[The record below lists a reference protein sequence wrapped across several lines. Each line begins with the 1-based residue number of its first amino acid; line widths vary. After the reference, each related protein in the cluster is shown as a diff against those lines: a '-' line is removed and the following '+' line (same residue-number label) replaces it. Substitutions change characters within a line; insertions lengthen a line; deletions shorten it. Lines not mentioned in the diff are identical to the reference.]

1 MASSKLGFQLGFNKL
16 RHWGV
21 LGLLCSTLPMNSVR
35 SETIVPIADV
45 SQARSV
51 PLPPDSVCM
60 GAEVLTLDHPD
71 VQSLQSLIRQ
81 YELNLPAT
89 WSLDGPTITR
99 FEFTQALVWVTQQE
113 ITFKPADQQRLAK
126 LIERYQNSRLND
138 NQPGGPVGK
147 LKQFGARPSPT
158 GAMPAPL
165 MPTPITPPMPAGS
178 IGMPAPANIRTNQ
191 MPIGRTPNPM
201 PQPEPNEEPWRT
213 PQQPGN
219 TEGYSPI
226 DENPFLRPASNP
238 LSTFSIDVDTAS
250 YSNVRRMITEGTT
263 PPKDAVRLEEFIN
276 YFPYNYAK
284 PQGDQPFSVNTGV
297 TAAPWNPQHKLVRI
311 GLQGQQLATPPPSNL
326 VFLLDV
332 SGSMNAPNKLPLL
345 KQSVCLLVQQ
355 LSAQDKVSIVVYAGN
370 AGLVLPPTSGD
381 QKQKIMAAIDQIEA
395 GGSTAGGEGI
405 ELAYK
410 QAQSAFLKDG
420 NNRVILATDG
430 DFNVGPSSDGE
441 LVRMIEA
448 KRDRG
453 IFLTVLGFGTGNYK
467 DSKMEQLADKGNGN
481 YAYIDTIGEAKK
493 VLGED
498 LRGTLFT
505 IAKDVKIQVEFNPAK
520 VQAYRLIG
528 YENRALRDQ
537 DFNDDRKD
545 AGEIGAGHRVTALYE
560 IVPTGVNDVKI
571 PAIDPLKY
579 QKVDPAVN
587 AASGIASDSDELMQV
602 KLRYKA
608 PNSDTSQ
615 LIAKAIVDRVS
626 DADPDTQFASSVAL
640 FGMILRDSEYKGQAG
655 IPDVLRLAT
664 AGQADDRNGYRSEFM
679 RIVKQYDR
687 LEDTKKPQ

>member
-1 MASSKLGFQLGFNKL
+1 MSSSPMSSKLGFKQL
-16 RHWGV
+16 RYWSA
-21 LGLLCSTLPMNSVR
+21 LGLLCSTLP
-35 SETIVPIADV
+35 IVPIADV

-51 PLPPDSVCM
+51 PLPPDSVCL
-60 GAEVLTLDHPD
+60 GAESLAADHPD
-71 VQSLQSLIRQ
+71 VQYLRSLIRQ
-81 YELNLPAT
+81 YALNLPAT

-99 FEFTQALVWVTQQE
+99 FELTQVLVWVSQQE
-113 ITFKPADQQRLAK
+113 IPFKPAEQQRLGQLA
-126 LIERYQNSRLND
+126 ERYQNSRLNE
-138 NQPGGPVGK
+138 NQSGRTGGK
-147 LKQFGARPSPT
+147 LKQFGGSLMMPSPI
-158 GAMPAPL
+158 AA
-165 MPTPITPPMPAGS
+165 PMPAGLIAPPSS
-178 IGMPAPANIRTNQ
+178 IKTNQ
-191 MPIGRTPNPM
+191 MPITGRIPGPTPTT
-201 PQPEPNEEPWRT
+201 QTEPSEEPWRS
-213 PQQPGN
+213 PQQPNN
-219 TEGYSPI
+219 TEGYTAI

-250 YSNVRRMITEGTT
+250 YSNVRRMITEGTK

-297 TAAPWNPQHKLVRI
+297 TTAPWNPQHKLVRI

-332 SGSMNAPNKLPLL
+332 SGSMGQPNKLPLL

-370 AGLVLPPTSGD
+370 SGLVLPPTAGD
-381 QKQKIMAAIDQIEA
+381 QKQKIMAAIDQLEA

-410 QAQSAFLKDG
+410 QAQAAFIKGG

-430 DFNVGPSSDGE
+430 DFNVGPSSDAE

-453 IFLTVLGFGTGNYK
+453 VFLTVLGFGTGNYK
-467 DSKMEQLADKGNGN
+467 DDKMEQLADKGNGN

-505 IAKDVKIQVEFNPAK
+505 IAKDVKIQVEFNPSK

-560 IVPTGVNDVKI
+560 ILPTGVTSDVKI
-571 PAIDPLKY
+571 PSIDPLKY
-579 QKVDPAVN
+579 QKVDPATPFQPTTN
-587 AASGIASDSDELMQV
+587 NSDELMQV

-608 PNSDTSQ
+608 PNGDTSK
-615 LIAKAIVDRVS
+615 LISQPILDRVGE
-626 DADPDTQFASSVAL
+626 ADPDTQFASSVAL
-640 FGMILRDSEYKGQAG
+640 FGMILRDSEYKGKAG
-655 IPDVLRLAT
+655 IPDVLRLAA
-664 AGQADDRNGYRSEFM
+664 AGQSDDRNGYRSEFM

-687 LEDTKKPQ
+687 LGGDRKN

>member
-1 MASSKLGFQLGFNKL
+1 MSSAKFGFKQL
-16 RHWGV
+16 RYWSA
-21 LGLLCSTLPMNSVR
+21 LGLLCSTLP
-35 SETIVPIADV
+35 IVPIADV

-51 PLPPDSVCM
+51 PLPPNSVCM
-60 GAEVLTLDHPD
+60 GAETLTLDHPD
-71 VQSLQSLIRQ
+71 VQYLKSLIRQ
-81 YELNLPAT
+81 YALNLPPT

-99 FEFTQALVWVTQQE
+99 FELTQVLVWVSQQE
-113 ITFKPADQQRLAK
+113 ITFKPADQQRLGQLA
-126 LIERYQNSRLND
+126 ERYQNSRLNE
-138 NQPGGPVGK
+138 NQSGRPIGK
-147 LKQFGARPSPT
+147 VKQFGGSLSPT

-165 MPTPITPPMPAGS
+165 MPNPISPPVPAGS
-178 IGMPAPANIRTNQ
+178 IGMPSPSRIKNIRTNQ
-191 MPIGRTPNPM
+191 GPITGGRPSRI
-201 PQPEPNEEPWRT
+201 PQPQPNEEPWRQ
-213 PQQPGN
+213 PQQPDN

-250 YSNVRRMITEGTT
+250 YSNVRRMIAAGTK

-276 YFPYNYAK
+276 YFPYTYAK

-332 SGSMNAPNKLPLL
+332 SGSMGEPNKLPLL

-355 LSAQDKVSIVVYAGN
+355 LAAQDKVSIVVYAGN
-370 AGLVLPPTSGD
+370 SGLVLPPTSGD
-381 QKQKIMAAIDQIEA
+381 QKQKIMAAIDQLEA

-410 QAQSAFLKDG
+410 QAQAAFIKGG

-430 DFNVGPSSDGE
+430 DFNVGPSSDAE
-441 LVRMIEA
+441 LVRLIEQ

-453 IFLTVLGFGTGNYK
+453 VFLTVLGFGTGNYK
-467 DSKMEQLADKGNGN
+467 DDKMEQLADKGNGN

-560 IVPTGVNDVKI
+560 ILPTGITSDVKI
-571 PAIDPLKY
+571 PSIDPLKY
-579 QKVDPAVN
+579 QKVDPATPFQPTTN
-587 AASGIASDSDELMQV
+587 NSDELMQV

-608 PNSDTSQ
+608 PNGDTSK
-615 LIAKAIVDRVS
+615 LITQPILDRVS

-640 FGMILRDSEYKGQAG
+640 FGMILRDSEYKGKAG

-664 AGQADDRNGYRSEFM
+664 AGQSDDRNGYRSEFM

-687 LEDTKKPQ
+687 LGDVKKPQ

>member
-1 MASSKLGFQLGFNKL
+1 MASLKSGLKFGGL
-16 RHWGV
+16 RQWSA
-21 LGLLCSTLPMNSVR
+21 LGLLCATLP
-35 SETIVPIADV
+35 IVPIADV

-51 PLPPDSVCM
+51 PLPPGSVCL
-60 GAEVLTLDHPD
+60 GAEALKLDHPD
-71 VQSLQSLIRQ
+71 VQYLKSLIRQ

-89 WSLDGPTITR
+89 WSLDGPTITQ
-99 FEFTQALVWVTQQE
+99 FEFTQALVWVTQQDVK
-113 ITFKPADQQRLAK
+113 FKPADQARLGQLA
-126 LIERYQNSRLND
+126 ERYQNSRLNK
-138 NQPGGPVGK
+138 NQFSGSVGK
-147 LKQFGARPSPT
+147 LKQFAGSPPLLGGMPSPI
-158 GAMPAPL
+158 MPAPIAQ
-165 MPTPITPPMPAGS
+165 PVPAGS
-178 IGMPAPANIRTNQ
+178 IGLPPPTRIRTNQ
-191 MPIGRTPNPM
+191 VLIPGRQPQPM
-201 PQPEPNEEPWRT
+201 PQPEPKTDEPWRR

-219 TEGYSPI
+219 TEGYSAI

-250 YSNVRRMITEGTT
+250 YSNIRRMITEGTT

-276 YFPYNYAK
+276 YFPYNYSQ
-284 PQGDQPFSVNTGV
+284 PQSDQPFSVNTGV
-297 TAAPWNPQHKLVRI
+297 TTAPWNPQHQLVRI
-311 GLQGQQLATPPPSNL
+311 GLQGKQLATPPPSNL

-332 SGSMNAPNKLPLL
+332 SGSMDAPNKLPLL

-355 LSAQDKVSIVVYAGN
+355 LSVQDQVSIVVYAGN

-410 QAQSAFLKDG
+410 QAQTAFIKGG

-430 DFNVGPSSDGE
+430 DFNVGPSSDAE
-441 LVRMIEA
+441 LVRMIEQ

-453 IFLTVLGFGTGNYK
+453 VFLTVLGFGTGNYK

-579 QKVDPAVN
+579 QKVDPATLFKP
-587 AASGIASDSDELMQV
+587 ASNGSNELMQV

-608 PNSDTSQ
+608 PDSDTSK
-615 LIAKAIVDRVS
+615 LITQPILDQVS
-626 DADPDTQFASSVAL
+626 AADPDTQFASSVAL
-640 FGMILRDSEYKGQAG
+640 FGMILRDSEYKGKAG
-655 IPDVLRLAT
+655 IPDVLRLAQ
-664 AGQADDRNGYRSEFM
+664 AGQGDDRAGYRSEFI

-687 LEDTKKPQ
+687 ISDRRPQ

>member
-1 MASSKLGFQLGFNKL
+1 MSSSPTGFQLGFKQL
-16 RHWGV
+16 RYWSA
-21 LGLLCSTLPMNSVR
+21 LGLLCSTLP
-35 SETIVPIADV
+35 IVPIADV

-51 PLPPDSVCM
+51 PLPPGSVCL
-60 GAEVLTLDHPD
+60 GAEALKLDHPD
-71 VQSLQSLIRQ
+71 VQYLKSLIRQ
-81 YELNLPAT
+81 YELNLPPT

-99 FEFTQALVWVTQQE
+99 FELAQVLVWVSQQQ
-113 ITFKPADQQRLAK
+113 ISFKPAEQKRLGQLAD
-126 LIERYQNSRLND
+126 RYQNSRLD
-138 NQPGGPVGK
+138 ENQSGRQFGK
-147 LKQFGARPSPT
+147 LKQFGGIQPPMAGMVSPI
-158 GAMPAPL
+158 MPAP
-165 MPTPITPPMPAGS
+165 ISAPMPAGS
-178 IGMPAPANIRTNQ
+178 IAMPPPAQVRTNQ
-191 MPIGRTPNPM
+191 MPIPGRQPNPLS
-201 PQPEPNEEPWRT
+201 QAEPKEESWRR
-213 PQQPGN
+213 PQQPSN

-250 YSNVRRMITEGTT
+250 YSNVRRMIAEGNKPT
-263 PPKDAVRLEEFIN
+263 KDAVRLEEFIN

-297 TAAPWNPQHKLVRI
+297 TTAPWNPQHKLVRI

-332 SGSMNAPNKLPLL
+332 SGSMGEPNKLPLL

-370 AGLVLPPTSGD
+370 SGLVLPPTAGD
-381 QKQKIMAAIDQIEA
+381 QKQKIMAAIDQLEA

-410 QAQSAFLKDG
+410 QAQAALIKGG

-430 DFNVGPSSDGE
+430 DFNVGPSSDAE
-441 LVRMIEA
+441 LVRLIEQ
-448 KRDRG
+448 KRDQG
-453 IFLTVLGFGTGNYK
+453 VFLTVLGFGTGNYK
-467 DSKMEQLADKGNGN
+467 DDKMEQLADKGNGN
-481 YAYIDTIGEAKK
+481 YAYIDTIGEAQK

-571 PAIDPLKY
+571 PSIDPLKY
-579 QKVDPAVN
+579 QKVEFNYIPVN
-587 AASGIASDSDELMQV
+587 VAPISPSEELMQV

-608 PNSDTSQ
+608 PNGDTSK
-615 LIAKAIVDRVS
+615 LITQPILDQVS
-626 DADPDTQFASSVAL
+626 AADPDTQFASSVAL
-640 FGMILRDSEYKGQAG
+640 FGMILRDSEYKGKAG
-655 IPDVLRLAT
+655 IPDVLRLAA
-664 AGQADDRNGYRSEFM
+664 AGQSDDRNGYRSEFM

-687 LEDTKKPQ
+687 LTDRKPQ

>member
-1 MASSKLGFQLGFNKL
+1 MASSKSGLKL
-16 RHWGV
+16 WRSWGS
-21 LGLLCSTLPMNSVR
+21 LGLLCMTLP
-35 SETIVPIADV
+35 IVPIADV

-51 PLPPDSVCM
+51 PLPPGSVCL
-60 GAEVLTLDHPD
+60 GAEALKLDHPD
-71 VQSLQSLIRQ
+71 VQFLKSLIRQ
-81 YELNLPAT
+81 YELNLPPT
-89 WSLDGPTITR
+89 WSLDGPTITQ
-99 FEFTQALVWVTQQE
+99 FELAQVLVWVSQQE
-113 ITFKPADQQRLAK
+113 IPFKPADQQRLGQLA
-126 LIERYQNSRLND
+126 ERYQNSRLNE

-147 LKQFGARPSPT
+147 LKQFAGSPPPMVGMPSPI
-158 GAMPAPL
+158 MSAPIAA
-165 MPTPITPPMPAGS
+165 PVPAGS
-178 IGMPAPANIRTNQ
+178 IAPPSRIRTNQ
-191 MPIGRTPNPM
+191 LPIPGRRPNPM
-201 PQPEPNEEPWRT
+201 PQPEPNEEPWRQ

-219 TEGYSPI
+219 TEGYSAI

-250 YSNVRRMITEGTT
+250 YSNVRRMIAEGTK

-311 GLQGQQLATPPPSNL
+311 GLQGKQLATPPPSSL

-332 SGSMNAPNKLPLL
+332 SGSMDAPNKLPLL

-381 QKQKIMAAIDQIEA
+381 QKRKIMAAIDQIEA

-410 QAQSAFLKDG
+410 QAQAAFIKGG

-441 LVRMIEA
+441 LVRMIEQ
-448 KRDRG
+448 KRDQG

-560 IVPTGVNDVKI
+560 ILPTGVTSDVKI
-571 PAIDPLKY
+571 PSIDPLKY
-579 QKVDPAVN
+579 KKVDVN
-587 AASGIASDSDELMQV
+587 YNPVNVMPFSPSDELMQV
-602 KLRYKA
+602 KLRYKV
-608 PNSDTSQ
+608 PNGDTSK
-615 LIAKAIVDRVS
+615 LITQPILDQVGE
-626 DADPDTQFASSVAL
+626 ADSDTQFASSVAL
-640 FGMILRDSEYKGQAG
+640 FGMILRDSEYKGKAG
-655 IPDVLRLAT
+655 IPDVLRLAQ
-664 AGQADDRNGYRSEFM
+664 AGQGDDRNGYRSEFM

-687 LEDTKKPQ
+687 MGRDRKPQ

>member
-1 MASSKLGFQLGFNKL
+1 MSSSPMSSKLGFKQL
-16 RHWGV
+16 RYWSA
-21 LGLLCSTLPMNSVR
+21 LGLLCSTLP
-35 SETIVPIADV
+35 IVPIADV

-60 GAEVLTLDHPD
+60 GAESLAADHPD
-71 VQSLQSLIRQ
+71 VQYLRSLIRQ
-81 YELNLPAT
+81 YALNLPAT
-89 WSLDGPTITR
+89 WSLDGPTITQ
-99 FEFTQALVWVTQQE
+99 FELTQVLVWVSQQE
-113 ITFKPADQQRLAK
+113 IPFKPAEQQRLGQLA
-126 LIERYQNSRLND
+126 ERYQNSRLNE
-138 NQPGGPVGK
+138 NQSGRTGGK
-147 LKQFGARPSPT
+147 LKQFGGSLMMPSPI
-158 GAMPAPL
+158 AA
-165 MPTPITPPMPAGS
+165 PMPAGS
-178 IGMPAPANIRTNQ
+178 IAPPSSIKTNQ
-191 MPIGRTPNPM
+191 MPITGRIPGPTPT
-201 PQPEPNEEPWRT
+201 PQTEPSEAPWRS
-213 PQQPGN
+213 PQQPNN
-219 TEGYSPI
+219 TEGYTAI

-250 YSNVRRMITEGTT
+250 YSNVRRMITEGTK

-332 SGSMNAPNKLPLL
+332 SGSMGQPNKLPLL

-370 AGLVLPPTSGD
+370 SGLVLPPTAGD
-381 QKQKIMAAIDQIEA
+381 QKQKIMAAIDQLEA

-410 QAQSAFLKDG
+410 QAQTAFIKGG

-430 DFNVGPSSDGE
+430 DFNVGPSSDAE
-441 LVRMIEA
+441 LVRMIEQ
-448 KRDRG
+448 KRDQG
-453 IFLTVLGFGTGNYK
+453 VFLTVLGFGTGNYK

-560 IVPTGVNDVKI
+560 ILPTGVTSDVKI
-571 PAIDPLKY
+571 PSIDPLKY
-579 QKVDPAVN
+579 QKVDPA
-587 AASGIASDSDELMQV
+587 APFKPASNGSDELMQV

-608 PNSDTSQ
+608 PDGDTSK
-615 LIAKAIVDRVS
+615 LITQPILDRVS

-640 FGMILRDSEYKGQAG
+640 FGMILRDSEYKGKAG
-655 IPDVLRLAT
+655 IPDVLRLAA

-687 LEDTKKPQ
+687 LGGDRKN

>member
-1 MASSKLGFQLGFNKL
+1 MASSKSGLKFGGL
-16 RHWGV
+16 RQWGA
-21 LGLLCSTLPMNSVR
+21 LGLLCVTLP
-35 SETIVPIADV
+35 IVPIADV
-45 SQARSV
+45 SQARSM
-51 PLPPDSVCM
+51 PLSSGSVCM
-60 GAEVLTLDHPD
+60 GAATLTLDHPD
-71 VQSLQSLIRQ
+71 VQFLQSLIRQ
-81 YELNLPAT
+81 YGLNLPPT
-89 WSLDGPTITR
+89 LVLDRPTMTR
-99 FEFTQALVWVTQQE
+99 FELAQVLAWVSQQDVK
-113 ITFKPADQQRLAK
+113 FKPAEQERLGQLA
-126 LIERYQNSRLND
+126 ERYQNLRSGRNFNRYQNQRLGLDRAGTSFN
-138 NQPGGPVGK
+138 PKAAAPPIGV
-147 LKQFGARPSPT
+147 LASPI
-158 GAMPAPL
+158 MPAPIAQ
-165 MPTPITPPMPAGS
+165 PVPAGS

-191 MPIGRTPNPM
+191 MPIPGRMPNPM
-201 PQPEPNEEPWRT
+201 PQPEPKTDEPWRQ

-219 TEGYSPI
+219 TEGYSAI
-226 DENPFLRPASNP
+226 EENPFLRPASNP

-250 YSNVRRMITEGTT
+250 YSNIRRMIAEGTK

-276 YFPYNYAK
+276 YFPYNYSQ

-311 GLQGQQLATPPPSNL
+311 GLQGKQLATPPPSNL

-332 SGSMNAPNKLPLL
+332 SGSMDAPNKLPLL

-355 LSAQDKVSIVVYAGN
+355 LSAQDQVSIVVYAGN

-410 QAQSAFLKDG
+410 QAQTAFLKGG

-441 LVRMIEA
+441 LVRMIEQ

-481 YAYIDTIGEAKK
+481 YAYIDTLGEAKK

-560 IVPTGVNDVKI
+560 IVPTGVNDLKI
-571 PAIDPLKY
+571 PTIDPLKY
-579 QKVDPAVN
+579 QKVDPKVAI
-587 AASGIASDSDELMQV
+587 APTPSGSNELMQV

-608 PNSDTSQ
+608 PDGDTSK
-615 LIAKAIVDRVS
+615 LITQPIVDQVS
-626 DADPDTQFASSVAL
+626 TADPDTQFAASVAL
-640 FGMILRDSEYKGQAG
+640 FGMILRDSEYKGKAG

-664 AGQADDRNGYRSEFM
+664 AGQGDDRNGYRSEFM

-687 LEDTKKPQ
+687 MGRDRNPL

>member
-1 MASSKLGFQLGFNKL
+1 MSSSKFGFKQL
-16 RHWGV
+16 RYWSA
-21 LGLLCSTLPMNSVR
+21 LGLLCSTLP
-35 SETIVPIADV
+35 IVPIADV

-60 GAEVLTLDHPD
+60 GAETLTLDHPD
-71 VQSLQSLIRQ
+71 VQYLKSLIRQ
-81 YELNLPAT
+81 YALNLPTT

-99 FEFTQALVWVTQQE
+99 FELTQVLVWVSQQE
-113 ITFKPADQQRLAK
+113 IQFKPADQQRLGQLA
-126 LIERYQNSRLND
+126 ERYQNSRLNE
-138 NQPGGPVGK
+138 NQSGGPVGK
-147 LKQFGARPSPT
+147 LKQFGATPPPMSVMTPSPI
-158 GAMPAPL
+158 AQPV
-165 MPTPITPPMPAGS
+165 PAGS
-178 IGMPAPANIRTNQ
+178 IGTPSPARIKTNIRANQ
-191 MPIGRTPNPM
+191 MPIVGGQPRPM
-201 PQPEPNEEPWRT
+201 PQPNEEPWRR
-213 PQQPGN
+213 PQQPSN

-250 YSNVRRMITEGTT
+250 YSNVRRMIAEGTK

-276 YFPYNYAK
+276 YFSYNYTK

-297 TAAPWNPQHKLVRI
+297 TAAPWNSQHKLVRI

-345 KQSVCLLVQQ
+345 KQSVCHLVQQ

-381 QKQKIMAAIDQIEA
+381 QKQKIMAAIDQLEA

-410 QAQSAFLKDG
+410 QAQTAFIKGG

-430 DFNVGPSSDGE
+430 DFNVGPSSDAE
-441 LVRMIEA
+441 LVRMIEQ

-453 IFLTVLGFGTGNYK
+453 VFLTVLGFGTGNYK

-571 PAIDPLKY
+571 PSIDPLKY
-579 QKVDPAVN
+579 QKVDPKVAMSPTP
-587 AASGIASDSDELMQV
+587 SGSNELMQV

-608 PNSDTSQ
+608 PNGDTSK
-615 LIAKAIVDRVS
+615 LITQPILDQMGE
-626 DADPDTQFASSVAL
+626 ADSDTQFASSVAL
-640 FGMILRDSEYKGQAG
+640 FGMILRDSEYKGKAG
-655 IPDVLRLAT
+655 IPDVLRLAQS
-664 AGQADDRNGYRSEFM
+664 GQGDDRNGYRSEFI

-687 LEDTKKPQ
+687 IGRDRQPQ

>member
-1 MASSKLGFQLGFNKL
+1 MSSAKFGFKQL
-16 RHWGV
+16 RYWSA
-21 LGLLCSTLPMNSVR
+21 LGLLCSTLP
-35 SETIVPIADV
+35 IVPIADV

-60 GAEVLTLDHPD
+60 GAESLAADHPD
-71 VQSLQSLIRQ
+71 VQYLKSLIRQ
-81 YELNLPAT
+81 YELNLPPT

-99 FEFTQALVWVTQQE
+99 FELTQVLVWVSQQE
-113 ITFKPADQQRLAK
+113 IAFKPAEQQRLGQLA
-126 LIERYQNSRLND
+126 ERYQNSRLNE
-138 NQPGGPVGK
+138 NQPGGPLGK
-147 LKQFGARPSPT
+147 LKQFGGSPPPT
-158 GAMPAPL
+158 GVTASPIMPAP
-165 MPTPITPPMPAGS
+165 MAGS
-178 IGMPAPANIRTNQ
+178 IAPPSRIKTNQ
-191 MPIGRTPNPM
+191 SPIVGRTPGPTPM
-201 PQPEPNEEPWRT
+201 PQPEPSEEPWRR

-250 YSNVRRMITEGTT
+250 YSNVRRMIAEGTK

-311 GLQGQQLATPPPSNL
+311 GLQGQQLTTPPPSNL

-332 SGSMNAPNKLPLL
+332 SGSMGQPNKLPLL

-370 AGLVLPPTSGD
+370 SGLVLPPTAGD
-381 QKQKIMAAIDQIEA
+381 QKQKIMAAIDQLEA

-410 QAQSAFLKDG
+410 QAQTAFIKGG

-430 DFNVGPSSDGE
+430 DFNVGPSSDAE
-441 LVRMIEA
+441 LVRLIEQ

-453 IFLTVLGFGTGNYK
+453 VFLTVLGFGTGNYK
-467 DSKMEQLADKGNGN
+467 DDKMEQLADKGNGN

-560 IVPTGVNDVKI
+560 ILPTGVTSDVKI
-571 PAIDPLKY
+571 PSIDPLKY
-579 QKVDPAVN
+579 QKVDPA
-587 AASGIASDSDELMQV
+587 APFKPASNGSDELMQV

-608 PNSDTSQ
+608 PDGDTSK
-615 LIAKAIVDRVS
+615 LITQPILDRVS

-640 FGMILRDSEYKGQAG
+640 FGMILRDSEYKGKAG
-655 IPDVLRLAT
+655 IPDVLRLAA

-687 LEDTKKPQ
+687 LGGDRKN

>member
-1 MASSKLGFQLGFNKL
+1 
-16 RHWGV
+16 
-21 LGLLCSTLPMNSVR
+21 
-35 SETIVPIADV
+35 
-45 SQARSV
+45 
-51 PLPPDSVCM
+51 M
-60 GAEVLTLDHPD
+60 GAESLAADHPD
-71 VQSLQSLIRQ
+71 VQYLKSLIRQ
-81 YELNLPAT
+81 YELNLPPT
-89 WSLDGPTITR
+89 WSLDGPTITQ
-99 FEFTQALVWVTQQE
+99 FELTQVLVWVSQQE
-113 ITFKPADQQRLAK
+113 IPFKPAEQQRLGQLA
-126 LIERYQNSRLND
+126 ERYQNSRLNE
-138 NQPGGPVGK
+138 NQSGRTGGK
-147 LKQFGARPSPT
+147 LKQFGGSLMMPSPI
-158 GAMPAPL
+158 AA
-165 MPTPITPPMPAGS
+165 PMPAGS
-178 IGMPAPANIRTNQ
+178 IAPPSSIKTNQ
-191 MPIGRTPNPM
+191 MPITGRIPGPIPTP
-201 PQPEPNEEPWRT
+201 QTEPSEAPWRS
-213 PQQPGN
+213 PQQPNN
-219 TEGYSPI
+219 TEGYTAI

-250 YSNVRRMITEGTT
+250 YSNVRRMIAEGTK

-297 TAAPWNPQHKLVRI
+297 TTAPWNPQHKLVRI

-332 SGSMNAPNKLPLL
+332 SGSMGQPNKLPLL

-370 AGLVLPPTSGD
+370 SGLVLPPTAGD
-381 QKQKIMAAIDQIEA
+381 QKQKIMAAIDQLEA

-410 QAQSAFLKDG
+410 QAQTAFIKGG

-430 DFNVGPSSDGE
+430 DFNVGPSSDAE
-441 LVRMIEA
+441 LVRMIEQ
-448 KRDRG
+448 KRDQG
-453 IFLTVLGFGTGNYK
+453 VFLTVLGFGTGNYK

-560 IVPTGVNDVKI
+560 ILPTGVTSDVKI
-571 PAIDPLKY
+571 PSIDPLKY
-579 QKVDPAVN
+579 QKVDLNVN
-587 AASGIASDSDELMQV
+587 YNPVNIMPVDPSGELMQV

-608 PNSDTSQ
+608 PNGNTSK
-615 LIAKAIVDRVS
+615 LITQPILDRVS

-640 FGMILRDSEYKGQAG
+640 FGMILRDSEYKGKAG
-655 IPDVLRLAT
+655 IPDVLRLAA
-664 AGQADDRNGYRSEFM
+664 AGQADDLNGYRSEFM

-687 LEDTKKPQ
+687 LGGDRKN

>member
-1 MASSKLGFQLGFNKL
+1 MAASQSGLKLW
-16 RHWGV
+16 RSWGS
-21 LGLLCSTLPMNSVR
+21 LGLLCVTLPMHSVR

-45 SQARSV
+45 SPARSG
-51 PLPPDSVCM
+51 PLPPGSVCL
-60 GAEVLTLDHPD
+60 GAEVLKLDHPD
-71 VQSLQSLIRQ
+71 VQFLRSLIRQ
-81 YELNLPAT
+81 YELNLPLT
-89 WSLDGPTITR
+89 WSIDGPTITQ
-99 FEFTQALVWVTQQE
+99 FEFTQALVWVTQQDV
-113 ITFKPADQQRLAK
+113 TFKAADQARLGR
-126 LIERYQNSRLND
+126 LMERYQNQRLGEAKSRWQGNS
-138 NQPGGPVGK
+138 
-147 LKQFGARPSPT
+147 LKQDVRQRPPLSSPNLGRIPIAPIAPIAPPVAAGAVAP
-158 GAMPAPL
+158 MPAP
-165 MPTPITPPMPAGS
+165 
-178 IGMPAPANIRTNQ
+178 R
-191 MPIGRTPNPM
+191 PIGKPIP
-201 PQPEPNEEPWRT
+201 PPSPSEEPWRQ

-219 TEGYSPI
+219 TEGYSAI

-250 YSNVRRMITEGTT
+250 YSNIRRMITAGTK

-276 YFPYNYAK
+276 YFPYNYSQ
-284 PQGDQPFSVNTGV
+284 PQGDQPFSVSTGV
-297 TAAPWNPQHKLVRI
+297 TKAPWNQQHKLVRI

-410 QAQSAFLKDG
+410 QAQAALIKGG

-430 DFNVGPSSDGE
+430 DFNVGASSDGE
-441 LVRMIEA
+441 LVRLIEQ

-528 YENRALRDQ
+528 YENRTLRDQ

-579 QKVDPAVN
+579 QKVDPKVAISPSP
-587 AASGIASDSDELMQV
+587 SGSNELMQV

-608 PNSDTSQ
+608 PDGDTSK
-615 LIAKAIVDRVS
+615 LITQPILDQVT
-626 DADPDTQFASSVAL
+626 DADADTQFAASVAL
-640 FGMILRDSEYKGQAG
+640 FGMILRDSQYKGQAG
-655 IPDVLRLAT
+655 IPDVLRLAQ
-664 AGQADDRNGYRSEFM
+664 AGQGDDRNGYRSEFI

-687 LEDTKKPQ
+687 MGGDRNPQ

>member
-1 MASSKLGFQLGFNKL
+1 
-16 RHWGV
+16 
-21 LGLLCSTLPMNSVR
+21 
-35 SETIVPIADV
+35 
-45 SQARSV
+45 
-51 PLPPDSVCM
+51 
-60 GAEVLTLDHPD
+60 
-71 VQSLQSLIRQ
+71 LIRKH
-81 YELNLPAT
+81 ELNLPVS
-89 WSLDGPTITR
+89 WSLDGATITQ
-99 FEFTQALVWVTQQE
+99 FEFTQVLVWVTRS
-113 ITFKPADQQRLAK
+113 IDRFSPAEQQRLGK
-126 LIERYQNSRLND
+126 LIEQYQN
-138 NQPGGPVGK
+138 QPLAEGRSSSITGGRRSPQSLINSAPIPV
-147 LKQFGARPSPT
+147 FGAPPP
-158 GAMPAPL
+158 MPLAQ
-165 MPTPITPPMPAGS
+165 PMPAGS
-178 IGMPAPANIRTNQ
+178 TGTLPKIKSPMVPAP
-191 MPIGRTPNPM
+191 
-201 PQPEPNEEPWRT
+201 QPDEPWRR

-250 YSNVRRMITEGTT
+250 YSNVRRMITAGTK

-297 TAAPWNPQHKLVRI
+297 TTTPWNPQHKLVRI

-332 SGSMNAPNKLPLL
+332 SGSMDQPNKLPLL
-345 KQSVCLLVQQ
+345 KQSICLLVQQ

-370 AGLVLPPTSGD
+370 SGLVLPPTSGD
-381 QKQKIMAAIDQIEA
+381 QKQKIMAAIDQLEA

-410 QAQSAFLKDG
+410 QAQAAFIKGG

-430 DFNVGPSSDGE
+430 DFNVGPSSDAE
-441 LVRMIEA
+441 LVRMIEQ

-453 IFLTVLGFGTGNYK
+453 IFLTVLGFGSGNYK

-545 AGEIGAGHRVTALYE
+545 AGEIGSGHRVTALYE
-560 IVPTGVNDVKI
+560 ILPTGVTSDVKI
-571 PAIDPLKY
+571 PSIDPLKY
-579 QKVDPAVN
+579 QKIDPKDNPLN
-587 AASGIASDSDELMQV
+587 AMPFAPSDELMQV

-608 PNSDTSQ
+608 PNGDTSK
-615 LIAKAIVDRVS
+615 LITQPILDRVS
-626 DADPDTQFASSVAL
+626 DADSDMQFASSVAL
-640 FGMILRDSEYKGQAG
+640 FGMILRDSEYKGKAG

-664 AGQADDRNGYRSEFM
+664 AGQSDDRNGYRSEFI
-679 RIVKQYDR
+679 RLVKQYDR
-687 LEDTKKPQ
+687 LGGDRRPQ